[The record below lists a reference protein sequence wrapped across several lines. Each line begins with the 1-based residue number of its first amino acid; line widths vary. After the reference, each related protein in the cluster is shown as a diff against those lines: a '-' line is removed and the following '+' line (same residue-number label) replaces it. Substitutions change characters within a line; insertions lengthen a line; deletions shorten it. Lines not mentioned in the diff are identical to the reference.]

1 MTNNYFTKCLR
12 TLTLLVA
19 FVATALHAQ
28 AQAKTAYGML
38 CYDEKQVRIPNSFVS
53 FPLQDKG
60 TFEFKRFF
68 GDATN
73 LVTAGAY
80 ADGYYFVAR
89 AANIQDSEGK
99 KQVVPTDLLRYDVDN
114 DEYEVWGD
122 IINSAS
128 IIYDMT

>member
-38 CYDEKQVRIPNSFVS
+38 CYDEEQVRIPNSFVS

-89 AANIQDSEGK
+89 AANITSQTDGS
-99 KQVVPTDLLRYDVDN
+99 KQTVPTDLLRYDVDN
-114 DEYEVWGD
+114 DEYEV
-122 IINSAS
+122 
-128 IIYDMT
+128 

>member
-1 MTNNYFTKCLR
+1 MSNLSKCLH

-19 FVATALHAQ
+19 FVATALQ

-80 ADGYYFVAR
+80 AGGYYFVAR
-89 AANIQDSEGK
+89 AANIQSSNGSK
-99 KQVVPTDLLRYDVDN
+99 LTVPTDLLRYDVN
-114 DEYEVWGD
+114 NEE
-122 IINSAS
+122 
-128 IIYDMT
+128 